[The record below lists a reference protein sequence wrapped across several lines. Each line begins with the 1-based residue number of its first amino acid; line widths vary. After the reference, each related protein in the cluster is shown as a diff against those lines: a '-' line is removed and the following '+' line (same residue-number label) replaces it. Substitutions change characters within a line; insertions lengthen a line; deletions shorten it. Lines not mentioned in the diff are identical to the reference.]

1 MRRIISI
8 FTLEGE
14 ANLLDSKLYI
24 LKSFLAVITA
34 YAIAHN
40 NSVLKLDMISVL
52 FGLMLTLEPVTLT
65 GVRNGLNQIYASSI
79 GALSTAIILYC
90 FGINIWTVAFS
101 IAFTLYVGLKIN
113 WRGVSVVA
121 IFTSIYM
128 TQYVQNTV
136 AGVPSIFLTFRLR
149 IFALGVGV
157 GIAILYNFLFSLFS
171 YRNMIYKRITF
182 LLGSTINSLSIILES
197 VKVNDIH
204 SLVKEGKN
212 LPTVFNNIDWVY
224 SQFEDIKKESDLKFK
239 MMKLERKKIDN
250 IQNIISMIRSITH
263 LNYDLILLMTSK
275 KFHLGTVSDREKVI
289 NSLQATIGSLKALE
303 QAFHSKRKG
312 NIKTIVKNYTHAPH
326 INTNSETYNY
336 YSRFIYDIN
345 EIGIQTNNIIEQRKK
360 INF

>member
-1 MRRIISI
+1 MKRIISI
-8 FTLEGE
+8 FNLKGE

-24 LKSFLAVITA
+24 IKAFFAVITA

-65 GVRNGLNQIYASSI
+65 GVRNGINQIYASSL

-90 FGINIWTVAFS
+90 FGINIWTVAIS

-113 WRGVSVVA
+113 WREVSVVA

-128 TQYVQNTV
+128 TQYVQNTA
-136 AGVPSIFLTFRLR
+136 AGEPSIFLTFRLR
-149 IFALGVGV
+149 ILALGLGV
-157 GIAILYNFLFSLFS
+157 LIAIIYNFLFSLFS

-182 LLGSTINSLSIILES
+182 LLGSTISSLAIILES
-197 VKVNDIH
+197 IKVSDIH
-204 SLVKEGKN
+204 NLVKEGKN

-250 IQNIISMIRSITH
+250 IQNIISMLRAITH
-263 LNYDLILLMTSK
+263 LNYDLIVLMTSK

-289 NSLQATIGSLKALE
+289 NSLQATLTNLKTLE
-303 QAFHSKRKG
+303 GGFHRKHNR
-312 NIKTIVKNYTHAPH
+312 NIKTIVINYTHAPH
-326 INTNSETYNY
+326 INTHSETYSY

-345 EIGIQTNNIIEQRKK
+345 EIGIQTNNIIEQTKK
-360 INF
+360 IKF